1 MKRFAAI
8 AASMLL
14 VISFATPAQS
24 AGVKYS
30 VYQKTL
36 ATYSGATTGLSSVQK
51 AQVRATVEANPNAEK
66 FICTGIRYYS
76 QPMSVNIM
84 VRKRAKEACA
94 YAKELNPELSTWYQ
108 NKPTQARSYAGK
120 VLLTVKSPDV
130 REEADELSLD
140 ADICKLQENSR
151 MRKIGDPVPNF
162 TGEREIRG
170 RYKGNA
176 TAFPF
181 APTVLPITGQID
193 VAFIFVDWADLP
205 GTQTDYDYFNYS
217 AEMFSDFYWMA
228 SENKLKMKMH
238 IEDKWHRVSGSYL
251 DYATVSPE
259 EEAQRGEAPKKQV
272 FYDAVVAAVD
282 DEIDFTDI
290 EIVLIAI
297 PTAKSVFVGG
307 PHEFNFDWNGNFRTA
322 ERTIYDIAAPG
333 DFNIQRP
340 ESGTPTWSYYVHEV
354 GHMLGIPHQADED
367 ENKPGAKKYVVTP
380 LGGWDVMSEH
390 GGGQR
395 TMTTWLRWLAG
406 WLDDDQIACT
416 TKEEVDSEFYEL
428 TPVNVIGGKKEAL
441 VIKLSE
447 TKAVVVESRRF
458 DKKFDVE
465 TGNSPHGLI
474 AYTVDATRA
483 SAQGNQ
489 VILSPRDVT
498 EYIKQENTWPDWREL
513 DAIFFQGDSIVI
525 EGIKI
530 EAYSI
535 GKDSDVVKVSKVSG

>member
-1 MKRFAAI
+1 MKKLI
-8 AASMLL
+8 AVISALL
-14 VISFATPAQS
+14 LTASFATPAQS
-24 AGVKYS
+24 AGAKYT

-36 ATYSGATTGLSSVQK
+36 ATYSGSATGLSSVQK
-51 AQVRATVEANPNAEK
+51 AQVKATVEANPNAEK
-66 FICTGIRYYS
+66 FICTGIRYFD

-307 PHEFNFDWNGNFRTA
+307 PHEFNFDWNGNFKTA

-333 DFNIQRP
+333 DFNIQRTA
-340 ESGTPTWSYYVHEV
+340 SGTPTWSYFVHEV

-416 TKEEVDSEFYEL
+416 TKEEVDSDFYEL
-428 TPVNVIGGKKEAL
+428 TPVNVVGGKKEAL

-465 TGNSPHGLI
+465 TGNSPNGLI

-489 VILSPRDVT
+489 VILSPRDIT

-513 DAIFFQGDSIVI
+513 DAIFFQGDSVVI
-525 EGIKI
+525 DGLKI

-535 GKDSDVVKVSKVSG
+535 GKNSDVVKVSKVSG

>member
-1 MKRFAAI
+1 MKKLI
-8 AASMLL
+8 AVVSALL
-14 VISFATPAQS
+14 LTASFATPAQS
-24 AGVKYS
+24 AGAKYT

-36 ATYSGATTGLSSVQK
+36 ATYSGSATGLSSVQK
-51 AQVRATVEANPNAEK
+51 AQVKATVEANPNAEK
-66 FICTGIRYYS
+66 FICTGIRYFD

-251 DYATVSPE
+251 DYAAVSPE

-465 TGNSPHGLI
+465 TGNSPNGLI

-489 VILSPRDVT
+489 VILSPRDIT

-513 DAIFFQGDSIVI
+513 DAIFFQGDSVVI
-525 EGIKI
+525 DGLKI

-535 GKDSDVVKVSKVSG
+535 GKNSDVVKVSKVSG

>member
-1 MKRFAAI
+1 MKKLI
-8 AASMLL
+8 AVISALL
-14 VISFATPAQS
+14 LTASFATPAQS
-24 AGVKYS
+24 AGAKYT

-36 ATYSGATTGLSSVQK
+36 ATYSGSATGLSSVQK
-51 AQVRATVEANPNAEK
+51 AQVKATVEANPNAEK
-66 FICTGIRYYS
+66 FICTGIRYFD

-307 PHEFNFDWNGNFRTA
+307 PHEFNFDWNGNFKTA

-333 DFNIQRP
+333 DFNIQRTA
-340 ESGTPTWSYYVHEV
+340 SGAPTWSYFVHEV

-367 ENKPGAKKYVVTP
+367 ENKPGAKKYIVTP

-428 TPVNVIGGKKEAL
+428 TPVNVVGGKKEAL

-465 TGNSPHGLI
+465 TGNSPNGLI

-489 VILSPRDVT
+489 VILSPRDIT

>member
-1 MKRFAAI
+1 MKKLI
-8 AASMLL
+8 AVVSALL
-14 VISFATPAQS
+14 LTASFATPAQS
-24 AGVKYS
+24 AGAKYT

-36 ATYSGATTGLSSVQK
+36 ATYSGSATGLSSVQK
-51 AQVRATVEANPNAEK
+51 AQVKATVEANPNAEK
-66 FICTGIRYYS
+66 FICTGIRYFD

-251 DYATVSPE
+251 DYAAVSPE

-513 DAIFFQGDSIVI
+513 DAIFFQGDSVVI
-525 EGIKI
+525 DGLKI

-535 GKDSDVVKVSKVSG
+535 GKNSDVVKVSKVSG

>member
-1 MKRFAAI
+1 MKKLI
-8 AASMLL
+8 AVISTLL
-14 VISFATPAQS
+14 LTASFATPAQS
-24 AGVKYS
+24 AGAKYT

-36 ATYSGATTGLSSVQK
+36 ATYSGSATGLSSVQK
-51 AQVRATVEANPNAEK
+51 AQIKATVEANPNAEK
-66 FICTGIRYYS
+66 FICTGIRYFD

-181 APTVLPITGQID
+181 APTVLPITGEID

-205 GTQTDYDYFNYS
+205 GTQTDYDYFKYS

-259 EEAQRGEAPKKQV
+259 EEAQRGEAPMKQV

-465 TGNSPHGLI
+465 TGNSPNGLI

-513 DAIFFQGDSIVI
+513 DAIFFQGDSVVI
-525 EGIKI
+525 DGLKI

-535 GKDSDVVKVSKVSG
+535 GKNSDVVKVSKVSG

>member
-1 MKRFAAI
+1 MKKLI
-8 AASMLL
+8 AVVSALL
-14 VISFATPAQS
+14 LTASFATPAQS
-24 AGVKYS
+24 AGAKYT

-36 ATYSGATTGLSSVQK
+36 ATYSGSTTGLSSVQK
-51 AQVRATVEANPNAEK
+51 AQVKATVEANPNAEK
-66 FICTGIRYYS
+66 FICTGIRYFD

-151 MRKIGDPVPNF
+151 IRKIGDPVPNF

-181 APTVLPITGQID
+181 APTVLPITGEID

-205 GTQTDYDYFNYS
+205 GTQTDYDYFKYS

-272 FYDAVVAAVD
+272 FYDAVVATVD

-465 TGNSPHGLI
+465 TGNSPNGLI

-489 VILSPRDVT
+489 VILSPRDIT
-498 EYIKQENTWPDWREL
+498 EYIRQENTWPDWREL
-513 DAIFFQGDSIVI
+513 DAIFFQGDSVVI
-525 EGIKI
+525 DGLKI

-535 GKDSDVVKVSKVSG
+535 GKNSDVVKVSKVSG